1 MMKKVAVIGSGFAG
15 LSAAACLAKQGFIV
29 HVFEKNDQIGGRATT
44 WEKDGFMFDLGP
56 SWYWMPEVFEQ
67 FYQKFGH
74 TTADFYDLKRLDP
87 SYRVFFEHNQTVDV
101 PAQLSGLYKLF
112 EGFQPGSSKGLKA
125 FLDQAAIKYKV
136 AMDKFV
142 WMPGSKWSELMKW
155 EIVKYVPQLN
165 MFGSV
170 SDYVAQ
176 FAHDKRLQQILEFP
190 VLFLG
195 AKPSETPAL
204 YTMMNHADLALGTWY
219 PMGGMV
225 KIPQAFEKICQE
237 QGVIFHLNSP
247 VEKLEVQNTR
257 VTGVRVNGEFH
268 AFDAVVSGADY
279 HHTET
284 KLLPPEAQQYSD
296 VYWDSRK
303 MAPSSLLYY
312 IGVGKKVE
320 NLKHHNLFFDT
331 DFEPHANS
339 IYKTKDWPQNPLFYL
354 SVPSLTDSSIA
365 PEGKENMFILIPTAP
380 GLDQTPEI
388 EEKYFNM
395 VMDRVEQ
402 ATKQDI
408 RSHILF
414 RRNFGCTDFKTRY
427 NSFKGNA
434 YGLANTLLQTANLK
448 PRMKSAKLSN
458 LWYCGQLTV
467 PGPGVPPAIISGQVV
482 AQELAKT
489 ML

>member
-1 MMKKVAVIGSGFAG
+1 MKKIAVIGSGFAG
-15 LSAAACLAKQGFIV
+15 LSAAASLAQKGFKV

-44 WEKDGFMFDLGP
+44 WEKDGFRFDLGP

-74 TTADFYDLKRLDP
+74 TTAEFYDLKRLDP
-87 SYRVFFEHNQTVDV
+87 SYRVFFEQHQTVDI
-101 PAQLSGLYKLF
+101 PAQLSGLFELF
-112 EGFQPGSSKGLKA
+112 EEIQPGSSKGLKA

-176 FAHDKRLQQILEFP
+176 FARDKRLQQILEFP

-219 PMGGMV
+219 PMGGMA
-225 KIPQAFEKICQE
+225 KIPEAFEKICRE
-237 QGVIFHLNSP
+237 QGVVFHLNSP
-247 VEKLEVQNTR
+247 VDKIEVQNR
-257 VTGVRVNGEFH
+257 KIQGISVNGEFH
-268 AFDAVVSGADY
+268 TFDIVVSGADY

-284 KLLPPEAQQYSD
+284 QLLPKDSQQYSEA
-296 VYWDSRK
+296 YWESRK

-312 IGVGKKVE
+312 IGLGKKVE

-331 DFEPHANS
+331 DFESHANS
-339 IYKTKDWPQNPLFYL
+339 IYKSKDWPENPLFYV
-354 SVPSLTDSSIA
+354 SAPSISDPEVA
-365 PEGKENMFILIPTAP
+365 PEGKENIFILIPTAP

-388 EEKYFNM
+388 EEKYFNI
-395 VMDRVEQ
+395 VMDRLEK
-402 ATKQDI
+402 ATNQDI

-414 RRNFGCTDFKTRY
+414 KRNFGCTDFKSRY

-448 PRMKSAKLSN
+448 PRMKSAKLEN
-458 LWYCGQLTV
+458 LWFCGQLTV
-467 PGPGVPPAIISGQVV
+467 PGPGVPPSIISGQVV
-482 AQELAKT
+482 AQEIAKS
-489 ML
+489 LR